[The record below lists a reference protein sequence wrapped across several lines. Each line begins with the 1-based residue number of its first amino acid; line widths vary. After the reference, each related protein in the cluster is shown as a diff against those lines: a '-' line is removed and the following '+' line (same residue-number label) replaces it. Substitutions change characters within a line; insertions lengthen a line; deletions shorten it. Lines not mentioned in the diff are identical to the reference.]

1 MKYRVEFAIIEILA
15 LLVMMWLR
23 VDYLP
28 SLKLPIPIFVFF
40 NFIAFWLIVDI
51 SLKIFKFLYL
61 KGRKIFKGQRN
72 NVIYGITNISKLVIG
87 LGFIISIFNAFGID
101 IQTLLTSISIFA
113 AAIAIITKD
122 FIFDFLIGLYLSF
135 SKDFEIGDYVK
146 IGIIKGHIIEINMQ
160 KVRFQNDDD
169 DVVIIPNSKIYMNE
183 IINYTKR
190 DIRLTSI
197 DFQMDINVV
206 ESIEL
211 LEEELIKILGEFQEL
226 IEAQSYNLK
235 VIEMKKDYIDFKF
248 QYKIKALDSEMQRK
262 IRKQT
267 IRAVFSYISNKGTTN
282 RLV

>member
-1 MKYRVEFAIIEILA
+1 MKYRIGFATIETIA
-15 LLVMMWLR
+15 LLVIMWLR

-211 LEEELIKILGEFQEL
+211 LEEELIKILGEFQDL

>member
-1 MKYRVEFAIIEILA
+1 MKKGLTVPIIEIIIVIGMLWAKTAYSSHIELFAPILA
-15 LLVMMWLR
+15 L
-23 VDYLP
+23 
-28 SLKLPIPIFVFF
+28 F
-40 NFIAFWLIVDI
+40 NFIVFWLIIDI
-51 SLKIFKFLYL
+51 ALKIFKFIYL
-61 KGRKIFKGQRN
+61 KGQAIFSGQRDN
-72 NVIYGITNISKLVIG
+72 IIFGITNISKLVIG
-87 LGFIISIFNAFGID
+87 LGFITSVFSAFGIN

-146 IGIIKGHIIEINMQ
+146 IGTIKGHIIEISMQ
-160 KVRFQNDDD
+160 KVRFQNDDE

-197 DFQMDINVV
+197 DFQLDINVV
-206 ESIEL
+206 ANIQY
-211 LEEELIKILGEFQEL
+211 LENELIKTLEEFQDS
-226 IEAQSYNLK
+226 IESDSYNLK

-248 QYKIKALDSEMQRK
+248 QYTIKSLNNEMQRK

-267 IRAVFSYISNKGTTN
+267 IRSIFNYISDKES
-282 RLV
+282 LMK

>member
-1 MKYRVEFAIIEILA
+1 
-15 LLVMMWLR
+15 MMWLR
-23 VDYLP
+23 VDYLT
-28 SLKLPIPIFVFF
+28 SLKLPTPIFVFF

-113 AAIAIITKD
+113 AAIAIIIKD